1 MVSSRKDKNPPL
13 NKGRRGGVRVN
24 KNSGFNIIEL
34 VVVVVIIGILS
45 ALAIPQYNKT
55 VERSRQT
62 EALTNLA
69 AIRGAQTRL
78 YLEKATYTEN
88 FADLDIDDPAATNGY
103 FDYNAVNSTTATGII
118 ASAVRRYGAGNKNP
132 GFGNYDITIDSSG
145 ATVKNTGTSGCSG
158 TCPAP
163 P

>member
-1 MVSSRKDKNPPL
+1 M
-13 NKGRRGGVRVN
+13 N

-69 AIRGAQTRL
+69 AIRGAQLRH
-78 YLEKATYTEN
+78 YLEYSN
-88 FADLDIDDPAATNGY
+88 YSDSFDDLDIDNNTNGTF
-103 FDYNAVNSTTATGII
+103 FDYDPV
-118 ASAVRRYGAGNKNP
+118 ASIDHSVLARAYRNTEKYPYGATRYNIEAYENGTMNKTN
-132 GFGNYDITIDSSG
+132 
-145 ATVKNTGTSGCSG
+145 
-158 TCPAP
+158 CPAVGCH
-163 P
+163 